1 MNKLPNGQKT
11 PPSKQTPIDFSGLH
25 ADFHLTS
32 QERRIVSEAYKANEE
47 ALLRAT
53 RGNLRSF
60 ITKDYGAA
68 NFEALGG
75 TEGIKTLQKA
85 LGVKEDGYFGP
96 ATFQAL
102 IAFQESNGLKTD
114 AIAGPETRAKLGI
127 SEIGNTR
134 ADTQP
139 TSDELPNKT
148 E

>member
-1 MNKLPNGQKT
+1 MNTLPDGQN
-11 PPSKQTPIDFSGLH
+11 PSPQNKAPTRFSELH

-32 QERRIVSEAYKANEE
+32 QERRIVSEAYRANEE

-60 ITKDYGAA
+60 ISKDYGAA

-75 TEGIKTLQKA
+75 TDGIKKLQKA
-85 LGVKEDGYFGP
+85 LKIKEDGYFGP

-102 IAFQESNGLKTD
+102 IAFQESHGLKTD

-127 SEIGNTR
+127 SGIENARTDAPSTG
-134 ADTQP
+134 DK
-139 TSDELPNKT
+139 LPNET